1 MAKEKIASISNN
13 SSIELYLSQDFMMK
27 GFMVNGGEFVTVP
40 SYYQTGDLGFIKD
53 HQLYIT
59 GTTNEF
65 INKGAVKIYLNDI
78 EDAVLASGLV
88 KEVVAFGEK
97 AEFWGEV
104 ICINVIFQDYTE
116 ENLGKLREFLSARLA
131 NHEMPSRIC
140 PVESIPRTSIG
151 KIKRVYFE
159 LND

>member
-1 MAKEKIASISNN
+1 M
-13 SSIELYLSQDFMMK
+13 
-27 GFMVNGGEFVTVP
+27 
-40 SYYQTGDLGFIKD
+40 
-53 HQLYIT
+53 
-59 GTTNEF
+59 
-65 INKGAVKIYLNDI
+65 
-78 EDAVLASGLV
+78 
-88 KEVVAFGEK
+88 VAFGEK